1 MPGALSSAAINIKIG
16 KGNKRCGYCSPIIKH
31 MNKKLSWLRKAGIA
45 EGISFLVL
53 LGIAMPVKYILKQPI
68 AVSIVGWIHG
78 VLFMAF
84 LFLAWEY
91 KTDRNKSTKWFGTAF
106 LASILPAGTF
116 FFDRKLKEEEI
127 MNRTQ
132 S

>member
-1 MPGALSSAAINIKIG
+1 
-16 KGNKRCGYCSPIIKH
+16 
-31 MNKKLSWLRKAGIA
+31 MNKKLTWLRRAGIA

-53 LGIAMPVKYILKQPI
+53 LCIAMPLKYFLKQPM
-68 AVSIVGWIHG
+68 AVTVVGWIHG

-84 LFLAWEY
+84 LFLAWEV
-91 KTDRNKSTKWFGTAF
+91 KTDRNKSVKWFGTAF

-116 FFDRKLKEEEI
+116 FFDKKLKEEEAI
-127 MNRTQ
+127 ISNQ